1 MDKYLL
7 FGLFF
12 LTGVVF
18 TSCGTT
24 SQMVTQSSQFSQEIK
39 AQFAPDSRTS
49 IYAVKTIKHNKS
61 VILQGETNVP
71 KAKDALIAK
80 MKAAQIAYVD
90 EIKLL
95 PDPTLTHPYGV
106 VNLSVANLRSKPSV
120 SAGLETQALMGM
132 PLKIFKQEGH
142 YFFVQ
147 TPEKYI
153 KWMNAGALALMTQ
166 EEFDAWS
173 KSDKVIFIG
182 GFGYAYAKPDPKS
195 LIITDLITGN
205 ILKRINTDGD
215 FTKVNLPDGSP
226 AFVLTEKIMNYQDWL
241 DSRLLSPE
249 NIEKAAFSY
258 MGAPYVWGG
267 TSGKGLDCSGF
278 TKNVFFQNGIMLPR
292 DASQQVHVGK
302 EVPLDKNL
310 SNLQKGDLL
319 FFGRKATANKKE
331 RVTHVGIYL
340 GNGKFIHAGVD
351 KAKVAVESLFEGTP
365 DFAEN
370 RLKSLLRAKRI
381 VGYVGTLDVETV
393 KGTMYSE

>member
-1 MDKYLL
+1 MDKYLI

-12 LTGVVF
+12 LAGVVF

-39 AQFAPDSRTS
+39 AQYAPDSRTS
-49 IYAVKTIKHNKS
+49 IYAVKTIKQDKS
-61 VILQGETNVP
+61 VLLQGETNVP
-71 KAKDALIAK
+71 KAKEALIAK
-80 MKAAQIAYVD
+80 MKAAQISFVD

-95 PDPTLTHPYGV
+95 PDPSLKKTFGV
-106 VNLSVANLRSKPSV
+106 VKLSVANLRSKPSV
-120 SAGLETQALMGM
+120 SSGLETQALMGM
-132 PLKIFKQEGH
+132 PLKIYKKEGH
-142 YFFVQ
+142 YYFVQ

-182 GFGYAYAKPDPKS
+182 GFGYAYAKPDAKS
-195 LIITDLITGN
+195 LIVTDLLTGN
-205 ILKRINTDGD
+205 ILKRINADGD
-215 FTKVNLPDGSP
+215 FTKVNLPDGTP
-226 AFVLTEKIMNYQDWL
+226 AFVLTEKLMNYEDWL
-241 DSRLLSPE
+241 DSRELSAQ

-258 MGAPYVWGG
+258 MGTPYVWGG

-302 EVPLDKNL
+302 EIPLDKNL

-319 FFGRKATANKKE
+319 FFGHKATPNKKE

-351 KAKVAVESLFEGTP
+351 KAKVAVESLFAGTP

-381 VGYVGTLDVETV
+381 VGYVGQLGVETV
-393 KGTMYSE
+393 NETLYQE